1 MAYEDRISEHARRR
15 EKALAMGSARKLA
28 EKKAAGEL
36 NAREVIDPRETRAYL
51 KRLLEI
57 YQMRPSGGIGEHRLR
72 YWPTSI

>member
-1 MAYEDRISEHARRR
+1 MAYEDRIAEHARRR
-15 EKALAMGSARKLA
+15 EKALAMGSPRHLE
-28 EKKAAGEL
+28 EKKAAGFY
-36 NAREVIDPRETRAYL
+36 AQEVIDPRETRAYL